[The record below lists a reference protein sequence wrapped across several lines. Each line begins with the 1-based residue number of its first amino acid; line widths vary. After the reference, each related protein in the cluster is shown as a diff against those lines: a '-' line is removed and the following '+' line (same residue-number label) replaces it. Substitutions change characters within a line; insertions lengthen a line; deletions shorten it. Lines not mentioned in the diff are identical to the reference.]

1 MARRKNVKVVRDWGP
16 PQAEEK
22 PAEVTKPVEA
32 VQKEQEPR
40 SRYEGIQYHDEAEQ
54 TDVLPP
60 GIDLEGMTKAE
71 IASFAV
77 RQFGRWPEDGRK
89 EQMIDAVKTQLRGG
103 RPMYARG

>member
-1 MARRKNVKVVRDWGP
+1 MTKHKKVKRDWGQ
-16 PQAEEK
+16 PQPAEK
-22 PAEVTKPVEA
+22 PAEVAQPVPA
-32 VQKEQEPR
+32 VQQEQEPR
-40 SRYEGIQYHDEAEQ
+40 SRYEGIQYPDEAEQ

>member
-1 MARRKNVKVVRDWGP
+1 MARRKNVKVARDWGP
-16 PQAEEK
+16 KPETV
-22 PAEVTKPVEA
+22 PAEVAPPIVAEP
-32 VQKEQEPR
+32 QEQEPR
-40 SRYEGIQYHDEAEQ
+40 SRYEGVQYPDEAEQ
-54 TDVLPP
+54 GDVLPP